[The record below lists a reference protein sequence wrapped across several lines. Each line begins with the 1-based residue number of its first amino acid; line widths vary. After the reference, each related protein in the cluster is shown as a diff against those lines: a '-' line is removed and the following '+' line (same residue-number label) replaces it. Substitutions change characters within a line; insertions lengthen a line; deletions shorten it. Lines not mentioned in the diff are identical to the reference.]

1 MTKLIESNYEMVNGK
16 YYLLL
21 ETGKRPSDEVTD
33 NPNDIASLGGENIS
47 EEGFMKFDNVRYIT
61 KKYFNTI
68 NKGKIQKEDILINK
82 DGAQTGKIAY
92 ISEIPFGKSMI
103 NEHIFIIRNNGGFD
117 QKFLFYFLLSFIGQ
131 KQIKSKIVGSA
142 QGGISN
148 SFIKGLYL
156 PKPKKSTQEKIA
168 SILSTVDN
176 NIEQTKKTIEK
187 AERLKKS
194 MMQNLLSGKI
204 KPDGSKRREDE
215 FYIDDKFGQV
225 PKGWEIKKG
234 WQITNK
240 ITKGQSPKWQG
251 FDYCESGALFIT
263 SENIKEGYLDIYK
276 PKFLPVE
283 FNDKLKNSQLK
294 YGDILINIVGASIGR
309 SCLFKKDYKY
319 ANINQAVCLFRL
331 IEGFDNDFFAYFL
344 QLKSTIDRLM
354 SNQVE
359 TARAN
364 LSLGDFRKLKFIFPS
379 DYKEQIKISKI
390 INILCKK
397 INSKKSKLVKL
408 QKLKKSLM
416 QNLLTGKFEV
426 K

>member
-92 ISEIPFGKSMI
+92 ISEIPFEKSMI
-103 NEHIFIIRNNGGFD
+103 NEHIFIIRNNGEFD
-117 QKFLFYFLLSFIGQ
+117 QKFLFYFLLSFKGQ

-168 SILSTVDN
+168 SILSTVDK

-187 AERLKKS
+187 TEKLKKS
-194 MMQNLLSGKI
+194 MMHNLLTGKI
-204 KPDGSKRREDE
+204 KPDGSKRREEE
-215 FYIDDKFGQV
+215 FYIDDKFGKV
-225 PKGWEIKKG
+225 PKGWE
-234 WQITNK
+234 
-240 ITKGQSPKWQG
+240 
-251 FDYCESGALFIT
+251 
-263 SENIKEGYLDIYK
+263 
-276 PKFLPVE
+276 
-283 FNDKLKNSQLK
+283 
-294 YGDILINIVGASIGR
+294 
-309 SCLFKKDYKY
+309 
-319 ANINQAVCLFRL
+319 
-331 IEGFDNDFFAYFL
+331 
-344 QLKSTIDRLM
+344 
-354 SNQVE
+354 
-359 TARAN
+359 
-364 LSLGDFRKLKFIFPS
+364 LKFIGDSFVSIIEPNYSFKKGKQYDFLPMEAVLEKSQGISYFSKRKIETGGLCRFKNNDILFAKITPCTENGKIALVEKIKSELGFGSTEFIVISPSKNIISKYLYNFLLLNRIHGKAVSLMEGTTGRQRVPLSIFKKNLKICFPKDLS
-379 DYKEQIKISKI
+379 EQKEIVEKLEIYQNKIKVNNIKI
-390 INILCKK
+390 L
-397 INSKKSKLVKL
+397 KL

-416 QNLLTGKFEV
+416 QNLLTGKIEV